1 MAGKAEDVYAE
12 SLFEVAAEA
21 DRLDEIYR
29 ELDAVAGIF
38 RENPDFVRLLSSPAV
53 TKKEKIA
60 LISDIFDGRADTLLA
75 NFLKVLAQNGR
86 IACFEGIRAAFEQRY
101 QKENNILAVT
111 SVTAIKLS
119 PALRE
124 RLVTKLQVLTG
135 QTVLLTEEVDPAV
148 LGGVLLRYDSKEID
162 GTVRERL
169 SALKRQIARQVV

>member
-12 SLFEVAAEA
+12 SLFEVASEA

-29 ELDAVAGIF
+29 ELDAVARIF

-60 LISDIFDGRADTLLA
+60 LISDIFDGRADALLA

-111 SVTAIKLS
+111 SVTAIKLP

-124 RLVTKLQVLTG
+124 RLVTKLEVLTG